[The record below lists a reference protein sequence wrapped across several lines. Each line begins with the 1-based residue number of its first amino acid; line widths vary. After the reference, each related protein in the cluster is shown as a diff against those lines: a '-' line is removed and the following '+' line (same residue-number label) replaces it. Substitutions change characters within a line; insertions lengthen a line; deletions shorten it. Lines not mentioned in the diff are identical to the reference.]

1 MSYTIAN
8 DTRHIILYGTET
20 RVVPM
25 QSGVTPLMKATV
37 AGHIEV
43 VEILI
48 DAGANV
54 DLKDM
59 VRNLLGEL
67 TNLMITVR
75 GISILL
81 PSM

>member
-1 MSYTIAN
+1 
-8 DTRHIILYGTET
+8 
-20 RVVPM
+20 M

-67 TNLMITVR
+67 TNLITVR